1 MIKEQLWLVIYPAKF
16 LVLQSLINDRD
27 ATVSVMHTETHY
39 RISPLVKDGM
49 GWRSRGKYLF
59 PCAKQSSDELYR
71 EPKEETVLGSFLS
84 RNQKEPERHVKSRE
98 TMQGKNENPISSHH
112 LK

>member
-1 MIKEQLWLVIYPAKF
+1 MQQYLLCIPKHIIVYHLSSRMGWVGDPVESICFHARDLPQP
-16 LVLQSLINDRD
+16 SLI
-27 ATVSVMHTETHY
+27 
-39 RISPLVKDGM
+39 
-49 GWRSRGKYLF
+49 GKY
-59 PCAKQSSDELYR
+59 KQSSDELYR